1 MASTTRVRWRPPVL
15 VFSILAAWPLVG
27 IIVSKGGTNDAAL
40 RTSASEP
47 RASVDSAPLEAA
59 RRDPATRVRLGA
71 EFERLK
77 QQSRKDLAQ
86 QLARPHLPETQRPL
100 WIAAWNRMRECAM
113 KHGFQGVSGVQPTY
127 GDGKTPTPI
136 VDLDYPNAQTA
147 LRACPLDGAH

>member
-1 MASTTRVRWRPPVL
+1 MTSTTSVRWRPPVL
-15 VFSILAAWPLVG
+15 VFSILAAWPVVG
-27 IIVSKGGTNDAAL
+27 ILVSEDRTDDAAL

-47 RASVDSAPLEAA
+47 RSSVDSASLEAA
-59 RRDPATRVRLGA
+59 RRDPARRARLGA
-71 EFERLK
+71 EFARLK

-86 QLARPHLPETQRPL
+86 QLARPHLPEKQRPL

-113 KHGFQGVSGVQPTY
+113 KHRFQGVSSVQPTY

-147 LRACPLDGAH
+147 LRACPLDGAR